1 VKSKTAPVSQEVTIL
16 NERGLH
22 ARAAAKVARLAS
34 QYKSN
39 IDVARAGTNV
49 PAASLMGLLML
60 GASKGTAITITAQGD
75 DAPQALANLV
85 ALIERKFD
93 EE

>member
-1 VKSKTAPVSQEVTIL
+1 
-16 NERGLH
+16 
-22 ARAAAKVARLAS
+22 
-34 QYKSN
+34 
-39 IDVARAGTNV
+39 
-49 PAASLMGLLML
+49 ML